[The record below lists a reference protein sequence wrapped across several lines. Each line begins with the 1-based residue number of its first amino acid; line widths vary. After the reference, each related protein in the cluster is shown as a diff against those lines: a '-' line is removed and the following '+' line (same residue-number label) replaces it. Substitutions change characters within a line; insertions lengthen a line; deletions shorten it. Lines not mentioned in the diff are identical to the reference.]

1 LLPLLLVIALW
12 SVVYVPTLFYPALL
26 DDADSVH
33 AEAAREMV
41 LRGDWVTMYANG
53 IRYLAKAPLM
63 YWGVAASYRLGGVS
77 EWTTRLPVTAGFL
90 VLLCVVYFLGSR
102 AYGRPGGFYA
112 ALVLATSVGPYLFT
126 RFLIPDI
133 IVGLWLAI
141 GLALFLGTLGRASPS
156 RLACWGFAATVALG
170 VLTKGYIGL
179 VFPCGIV
186 FLYLLLTRNL
196 RHLLRL
202 RIPEMAAVFLLI
214 AAPWHILA
222 VIRTPLMGQAEGVPL
237 SFAWCYLWNEQ
248 VLRFVGKC
256 VPHDY
261 DKVPLLAF
269 WGLAL
274 LWLFPWVVFLFSAL
288 RRVRLR
294 LDFRNSG
301 EGQRLDLLCLIWA
314 LVILGFFSFSTR
326 QEYYTLPAAP
336 ALALLIG
343 GWLAREAAGRDSENA
358 RRSGR
363 IASVVLLLI
372 ALPAGAVALFLGI
385 TAPAVG
391 GSVDLAEL
399 LNPDPSR
406 YALSMGHFFD
416 LTPRALG
423 AFRSP
428 LLLTGAALVIGAL
441 SNWWARRRNRPAHG
455 NIALAIM
462 MSVLLVC
469 AQQGFAR
476 FNPVLGSKELADAIQ
491 REYHPGEL
499 IEINGEYEEGS
510 TINFYTGVQVRIL
523 NGRSSN
529 LWYGSLFPDAPAIFD
544 DTASFQRLWQGSTRV
559 YLVTAE
565 KKRPKLAENGYVL
578 ARSGGKLV
586 VSNRPGAA
594 R

>member
-1 LLPLLLVIALW
+1 M
-12 SVVYVPTLFYPALL
+12 VYVPALFYPALL

-41 LRGDWVTMYANG
+41 LRNDWVTLYANG

-63 YWGVAASYRLGGVS
+63 YWGIAASYRLGGVS
-77 EWTTRLPVTAGFL
+77 EWTARLPIAIGFL
-90 VLLCVVYFLGSR
+90 ALLSVVYSLGSR
-102 AYGRPGGFYA
+102 AYGRHGGFYA
-112 ALVLATSVGPYLFT
+112 ALVLATSVGPFLFT

-141 GLALFLGTLGRASPS
+141 GLALFLGTLDRASPS
-156 RLACWGFAATVALG
+156 RAACWGFAATVALG

-179 VFPCGIV
+179 VFPCAIV
-186 FLYLLLTRNL
+186 FLYLLVTRNL
-196 RHLLRL
+196 GHLLRL
-202 RIPEMAAVFLLI
+202 RIPEMMGVFLVI

-222 VIRTPLMGQAEGVPL
+222 AIRTPLMGHAEGVPL

-248 VLRFVGKC
+248 VLRFVGQC

-261 DKVPLLAF
+261 DKVPLLVF

-274 LWLFPWVVFLFSAL
+274 LWLFPWTVFLFSAL
-288 RRVRLR
+288 RQVRVR
-294 LDFRNSG
+294 LDFRNAG
-301 EGQRLDLLCLIWA
+301 ERDRLNLMCVIWA

-326 QEYYTLPAAP
+326 QEYYTLPAVP
-336 ALALLIG
+336 ALAILIG
-343 GWLAREAAGRDSENA
+343 GWLAREAPGRDSE
-358 RRSGR
+358 RVRKSGR

-372 ALPAGAVALFLGI
+372 ALPAGAAALVLGV
-385 TAPAVG
+385 TAPAVNG
-391 GSVDLAEL
+391 AVDLSEL

-423 AFRSP
+423 AFRMP
-428 LLLTGAALVIGAL
+428 LLLTGLALLAGAL
-441 SNWWARRRNRPAHG
+441 SNWWARRRRLPAYG
-455 NIALAIM
+455 NIALALM
-462 MSVLLVC
+462 MGVLLVC

-476 FNPVLGSKELADAIQ
+476 FNPVLSSKELAATIQ
-491 REYHPGEL
+491 HQYRPGEL

-510 TINFYTGVQVRIL
+510 TINFYTRVQVRIL

-529 LWYGSLFPDAPAIFD
+529 LWYGSLFPDAPPIFD
-544 DTASFQRLWQGSTRV
+544 DSASFERLWQGSTRV

-565 KKRPKLAENGYVL
+565 KKRPKLTENGYVL
-578 ARSGGKLV
+578 AQSGGKLV
-586 VSNRPGAA
+586 VSNRPSAA
-594 R
+594 PGS